1 MKKKPDV
8 TQPPERSGL
17 RLRIFVAVILFVL
30 GMLGFRLVQMQLLD
44 RAQYSDEALA
54 NSVEQKVVQP
64 ARGLI
69 YDRNGVLIVDNQP
82 TYTVTLT
89 PRYFERAKLPLLAEL
104 LGMPDS
110 LVAAKYRE
118 IVAYSPYKTSILFK
132 DVPFAAFA
140 RVKEENWQLPGVGF
154 EIEQRRRYHDQV
166 RASHALGYVREITES
181 QLSQMGQQGYRLG
194 DIVGQAGIE
203 REYETVLRGRPGR
216 EFVLVNVHGM
226 EVQPYQEGTADIPP
240 QSGFELH
247 LAMDAK
253 VQALAESLF
262 VNKRG
267 GAVAIDVETG
277 GIIAMVSAPDY
288 DPTRFAGRMSQQF
301 VDYIYRNE
309 SKPLFNRATQMYQ
322 PPGSSWKPF
331 MAAVALAEGMITEDT
346 RLHCG
351 GGYVLGGR
359 LFRCH
364 GGAHGNIGVVDAI
377 RVSCNTFFFR
387 LMNDRINGKRMD
399 LDTFSNWAHR
409 FGFGTLAPLDL
420 PAPNQYR
427 TASGHPGPAYWQQ
440 RADYAIDVRL
450 DPATHRV
457 TGSETITYT
466 NNSPQALDFL
476 WLHLEQNLFA
486 PGSRGGA
493 ITPAGSRW
501 RGSFPGGGFTLDRV
515 EIVHGGK
522 TYAPEHFVDIP
533 IPRCAHDI
541 GLELASRIQ
550 RQMRRAQRRECQ
562 STVVHPMADYHVFVE
577 PIEREARLAR
587 IDQQRCIFGPTLVV
601 KPEIRP
607 LERTHLDRM
616 VEGDGVHD
624 FMGKECIVAP
634 LLRRIPPKVDGA
646 RAGHKRGLVPEIPV
660 QPYNN
665 RRVEPK
671 VGWRDGRYGAVISF
685 PLLEQRLHFRF
696 RACVRVRQEVKVLAR
711 RLDRVSE

>member
-132 DVPFAAFA
+132 DIPFAAFA
-140 RVKEENWQLPGVGF
+140 RVKEENWRLPGVGF

-409 FGFGTLAPLDL
+409 FGFGTLAPIDFPDQSPGLIPDSSYFNRIY
-420 PAPNQYR
+420 PAGWGPGYTINLGIGQGNMGATPLQLAR
-427 TASGHPGPAYWQQ
+427 FTAAIANGGRLVTP
-440 RADYAIDVRL
+440 RLVDYQIDPDTGQEIR
-450 DPATHRV
+450 PTHR
-457 TGSETITYT
+457 GRE
-466 NNSPQALDFL
+466 
-476 WLHLEQNLFA
+476 
-486 PGSRGGA
+486 
-493 ITPAGSRW
+493 
-501 RGSFPGGGFTLDRV
+501 
-515 EIVHGGK
+515 
-522 TYAPEHFVDIP
+522 IP
-533 IPRCAHDI
+533 ISDEDLAIVQR
-541 GLELASRIQ
+541 GMELVVEAGTA
-550 RQMRRAQRRECQ
+550 RRAQIEGIGVAGKTGTAENPQGEDHAVFIAYAPTDNPRIAVGVIVENAGYG
-562 STVVHPMADYHVFVE
+562 STTAAPMASLM
-577 PIEREARLAR
+577 IEQFLT
-587 IDQQRCIFGPTLVV
+587 G
-601 KPEIRP
+601 
-607 LERTHLDRM
+607 
-616 VEGDGVHD
+616 
-624 FMGKECIVAP
+624 
-634 LLRRIPPKVDGA
+634 
-646 RAGHKRGLVPEIPV
+646 
-660 QPYNN
+660 
-665 RRVEPK
+665 
-671 VGWRDGRYGAVISF
+671 
-685 PLLEQRLHFRF
+685 
-696 RACVRVRQEVKVLAR
+696 EVKRPDLIRFTQAQR
-711 RLDRVSE
+711 SAPIDSN